1 MEAKELR
8 IGNYVHFF
16 HPDRNLRAPYNQL
29 IQVTIE
35 GIDQIQGGHE
45 RFMPIPIT
53 AEWLERFGFV
63 CEVKGGYQY
72 WKRAN
77 EAGEFLDWLS
87 FRRSEIS
94 AWGILGREMED
105 HFQSYLAKDVRI
117 FYVHQLQNLYY
128 CLVGEELYI
137 NKQLWNHG
145 K

>member
-35 GIDQIQGGHE
+35 DIDQIQGGHE

-53 AEWLERFGFV
+53 PEWLERFGFV
-63 CEVKGGYQY
+63 CEVNGGHQY

-77 EAGEFLDWLS
+77 EAGEFLDRLS

-94 AWGILGREMED
+94 AWGLLGREMENY
-105 HFQSYLAKDVRI
+105 FLSYLAKNVRI
-117 FYVHQLQNLYY
+117 FYVHQLQNLYFA
-128 CLVGEELYI
+128 LTGEELTLMEEL
-137 NKQLWNHG
+137 K
-145 K
+145 